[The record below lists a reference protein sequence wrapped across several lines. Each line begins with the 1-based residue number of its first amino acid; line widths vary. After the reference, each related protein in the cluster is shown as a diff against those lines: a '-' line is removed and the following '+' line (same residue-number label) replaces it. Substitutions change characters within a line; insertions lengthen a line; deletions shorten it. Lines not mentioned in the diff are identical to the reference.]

1 MKLFTAQQVT
11 DIIKLKFGTYVE
23 DGDHPIYTSNKVLG
37 KLYGV
42 STTKIRQLYQTRF
55 EEIRMKR
62 MPLMQRLQQ
71 TQKEVPRQNYGL
83 RFLKSHEINWVTSTY
98 ILKKQ
103 TALSLGDRV
112 KHFQKEFPTA
122 KMNIS
127 LLRDIYRRHKIKKRK
142 IRFYKVPKNN
152 DPLKL
157 QREVTTM
164 K

>member
-23 DGDHPIYTSNKVLG
+23 DAHHPIYTSNKALG

-42 STTKIRQLYQTRF
+42 SSSRIRQLYQTRF
-55 EEIRMKR
+55 EEIKNKK

-71 TQKEVPRQNYGL
+71 KQKEVPRQTFGL
-83 RFLKSHEINWVTSTY
+83 RFLKSHEIDWVTSSST
-98 ILKKQ
+98 LKKQ

-112 KHFQKEFPTA
+112 KHFQREFPTA
-122 KMNIS
+122 KMNVT
-127 LLRDIYRRHKIKKRK
+127 LLREIYKRHKIKKRK
-142 IRFYKVPKNN
+142 LRFYKVPKNN
-152 DPLKL
+152 DPDKL
-157 QREVTTM
+157 QKEVTTM